1 MDPENA
7 GATDS
12 LPYLLAT
19 VNTIVA
25 EEQFANALYTTPAF
39 KGSGEART
47 NFGGVITSAVG
58 GVMSGN
64 TVTRADIE
72 QWLYE
77 AWNNTV
83 LAINK

>member
-7 GATDS
+7 GAADS
-12 LPYLLAT
+12 LQYLLAT

-39 KGSGEART
+39 KGSAEART
-47 NFGGVITSAVG
+47 NFGGVISQAVG
-58 GVMSGN
+58 GVMAGN
-64 TVTRADIE
+64 TVTRADIDA
-72 QWLYE
+72 WLLA